1 MMNIREASMDMVDR
15 LKAHIALMDA
25 DQYAEKLE
33 VLNGSSVGDHFRHI
47 IDFYLCIGNGLEAG
61 LVSYDNR
68 ERDIL
73 ISQCPLYASGKL
85 NDIRE
90 TIAVLDPEKSLL
102 VAQSFSTDKS
112 VPAVKLQTTVGR
124 ELMYAYDH
132 AVHHM
137 AIIAIGIRVHF
148 SDLQME
154 EGFGL
159 APSTIR
165 NLS

>member
-1 MMNIREASMDMVDR
+1 MAWR
-15 LKAHIALMDA
+15 
-25 DQYAEKLE
+25 Q
-33 VLNGSSVGDHFRHI
+33 VLFLI
-47 IDFYLCIGNGLEAG
+47 I
-61 LVSYDNR
+61 V
-68 ERDIL
+68 RDIL

-102 VAQSFSTDKS
+102 VAQSFSTDKT

-137 AIIAIGIRVHF
+137 AIT
-148 SDLQME
+148 Q
-154 EGFGL
+154 
-159 APSTIR
+159 PSESGCIF
-165 NLS
+165 